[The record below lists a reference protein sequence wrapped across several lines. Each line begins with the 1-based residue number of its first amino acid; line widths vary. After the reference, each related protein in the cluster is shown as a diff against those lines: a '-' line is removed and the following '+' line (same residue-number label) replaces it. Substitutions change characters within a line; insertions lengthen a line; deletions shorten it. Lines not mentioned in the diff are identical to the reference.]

1 MKKLGSFLIPIAVL
15 AVIALLFK
23 QVFGSGPMNP
33 LVMVA
38 IILGC
43 LVGSSMLR
51 PKKKGGSSSVDTT
64 LSLLGEFSKEAFS
77 HSEALSGQFQSAIS
91 DFVNSMPKAAERKLE
106 KLQPLCITDA
116 DTYAVSVA
124 LGMLKS
130 QNGDYSAAVNLYN
143 KAVVLHPTTELAY
156 AIGAVQQR
164 MGELEQARDSYE
176 FALDLDP
183 ENIEALSSLATAY
196 VADGMFEDAIT
207 EARLA
212 LEKDEN
218 HASSLA
224 TCAICY
230 GVLDD
235 SLLYKHYTDKAVD
248 NGYSADKISTTVT
261 VLKKKYK
268 KTLEAMR

>member
-124 LGMLKS
+124 LGMLKY

-261 VLKKKYK
+261 VRKKKYK
-268 KTLEAMR
+268 KTREAMR